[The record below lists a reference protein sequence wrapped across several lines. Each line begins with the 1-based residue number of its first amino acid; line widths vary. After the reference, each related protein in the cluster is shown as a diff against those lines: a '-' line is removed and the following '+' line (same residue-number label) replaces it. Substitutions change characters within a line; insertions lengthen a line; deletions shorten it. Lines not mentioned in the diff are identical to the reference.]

1 MVRQKKIL
9 KEKFKEL
16 KLKIKHFLETLNFR
30 HFVARRS
37 RKVFRGP
44 IRLFDRA
51 QHSGQM
57 DQRELRRPSS
67 PRHRRRLHHFRADRR
82 HDFVLARRRA

>member
-1 MVRQKKIL
+1 MKKKL
-9 KEKFKEL
+9 KEVKFIFKY
-16 KLKIKHFLETLNFR
+16 FLETLNFR

-37 RKVFRGP
+37 RKVFCGQ

-57 DQRELRRPSS
+57 DQREFRRPSS
-67 PRHRRRLHHFRADRR
+67 SRYRRRLHHFRSDRR
-82 HDFVLARRRA
+82 HDFVLARRRT